1 MAFPRKVGE
10 VALGD
15 DPRLVQQSA
24 PAVQLVQERGGRETG
39 GPSACSRERRVVVMA
54 SHSSRAWP
62 SSTVM
67 PVHSTRSS
75 RRSSARDEPRAAVSS
90 ALSKASS
97 ENWRSRPR
105 RTRRAEGSGGF
116 AGRGQRPWP
125 ARAGR
130 TATVVFA
137 LLARQLRHRGRHG
150 LDLPPHREHEHE
162 LAFVQHIHDLAL
174 GAHPEDARARDEE
187 VGGHG
192 VAAPGIE
199 AAQGLHRLLDAHQ
212 PEPGRAQA
220 RGHAEP
226 DEIDERVA
234 PGRAVSVG
242 ARERRGQE
250 PAAIPVVEL
259 ARGEVGEAGGAG
271 SREPG
276 FEDVTLEFHAC
287 ILHPRNRCRVPLVD
301 GDRCKGE
308 TLAGS

>member
-1 MAFPRKVGE
+1 MCSSCRSAVCRDTGPAQRLLQRAVGG
-10 VALGD
+10 GD
-15 DPRLVQQSA
+15 GLPQLEGL
-24 PAVQLVQERGGRETG
+24 AVVHGDARPLHEQLAQEFG
-39 GPSACSRERRVVVMA
+39 A
-54 SHSSRAWP
+54 
-62 SSTVM
+62 
-67 PVHSTRSS
+67 
-75 RRSSARDEPRAAVSS
+75 
-90 ALSKASS
+90 
-97 ENWRSRPR
+97 
-105 RTRRAEGSGGF
+105 RRAVGGGAQGLVESLDRELALAAQADEARQGSGGF
-116 AGRGQRPWP
+116 AGGGQRPWP

-130 TATVVFA
+130 TGISSSCCSRDNCSTAVAMAWTS
-137 LLARQLRHRGRHG
+137 RPTENTSMSWPSCSTSTISRSERTQRT
-150 LDLPPHREHEHE
+150 REP
-162 LAFVQHIHDLAL
+162 AMRRWADM
-174 GAHPEDARARDEE
+174 
-187 VGGHG
+187 G

-271 SREPG
+271 SREPR